1 VAANESLT
9 QGATGGVRA
18 LLRVEGLALLGLSVA
33 FYAETGA
40 SWERFALLFLA
51 PDLSFVFFLFG
62 SRIGA
67 FAYNAAHS
75 TIGPLLL
82 AALSRFAPQLSLLLP
97 FALIW
102 LAHVGFDRALGYGLK
117 YASGFSDTHL
127 GRIGRARKSQT

>member
-1 VAANESLT
+1 MSMTESFARGAA
-9 QGATGGVRA
+9 GGVRA
-18 LLRVEGLALLGLSVA
+18 LLRAEGLALLGLSLA
-33 FYAETGA
+33 LYAQAGG

-62 SRIGA
+62 SRVGA
-67 FAYNAAHS
+67 IAYNATHA

-82 AALSRFAPQLSLLLP
+82 AALSRFAPQLALLFP

-127 GRIGRARKSQT
+127 GRIGRTRKSTT